1 MNEHKATNARP
12 VPKILAG
19 NHDFAF
25 LYKCFAVLCYL
36 FLTVHFACIM
46 VLGLHTASAIHP
58 WIFCYYFGCALAGYG
73 IQYLTGLLFRIVRPK
88 AENNYEDIKRRYK
101 PVQAIPCHI
110 FAVVWFGIAQDIGVE
125 ILREH
130 AVSFSHN
137 SIYPLI
143 FAIGSFILI
152 EYGAYLWFFP
162 YNVLVSMRSIAIV
175 SIMML
180 VQTVVLVYVRGGF
193 GLGFYSISLVVTE
206 FLAILIYMILLN
218 QCFLTRQYD
227 NRVSYVNDAAKLYSA
242 GVVVGAS
249 SVIILMATIVRF
261 ILIGILKILEIVL
274 AKGILG
280 FYRPQE
286 NEIEEISGGGSTGMV
301 PGNGVLFGG
310 GNGLTPALL
319 LGLLFVTLFV
329 IMISPSI
336 RDWILRLLERLLHDL
351 AELLGWNKKYR
362 HKKDSAEERFVDTVE
377 NLTRRTQKHGGL
389 PSRSVFERQLSR
401 MADPVEQYT
410 YAYSVYAAYMENT
423 HGRVLVSDTPRERS
437 DKVHGDERYPE
448 AEQYAALFEQL
459 RYADDRQGLTDLQQ
473 HSQAL
478 CAYLRQVL

>member
-12 VPKILAG
+12 VPRFLAG

-46 VLGLHTASAIHP
+46 VLGLHTASPIHP

-73 IQYLTGLLFRIVRPK
+73 IQYLTGLIFRIVRPK

-110 FAVVWFGIAQDIGVE
+110 FAVVWFGIAQDIGFE

-130 AVSFSHN
+130 AIIFSHN

-175 SIMML
+175 GVMML
-180 VQTVVLVYVRGGF
+180 IQTVVLVYVGGGF
-193 GLGFYSISLVVTE
+193 GLGFYNVSLVVTE
-206 FLAILIYMILLN
+206 FLAILIYMVLLN

-242 GVVVGAS
+242 GVIAGAS
-249 SVIILMATIVRF
+249 AVIILMASVVRI
-261 ILIGILKILEIVL
+261 ILIGLLKLLEQ
-274 AKGILG
+274 ILG
-280 FYRPQE
+280 RMFVE
-286 NEIEEISGGGSTGMV
+286 GETGTAQYS
-301 PGNGVLFGG
+301 PGYGYGFMQQLFDGEDAKN
-310 GNGLTPALL
+310 NGLLVMLL
-319 LGLLFVTLFV
+319 LGLLFITLF
-329 IMISPSI
+329 IIIAFPGI
-336 RDWILRLLERLLHDL
+336 RERLLLFWERLLSDL
-351 AELLGWNKKYR
+351 AEFFKLKKKYR
-362 HKKDSAEERFVDTVE
+362 RAQPIEERFVDTVE
-377 NLTRRTQKHGGL
+377 NLTRRTQKRNAL
-389 PSRSVFERQLSR
+389 PSLASFERRLSR
-401 MADPVEQYT
+401 ITAPEEKYA
-410 YAYSVYAAYMENT
+410 YAYSVYAAYMEHS

-437 DKVHGDERYPE
+437 DKVRTDDRYPD
-448 AEQYAALFEQL
+448 AEQYSALFEQL
-459 RYADDRQGLTDLQQ
+459 RYADDLQGQADLQQ
-473 HSQAL
+473 RSREL
-478 CAYLRQVL
+478 CTYLRQVL

>member
-12 VPKILAG
+12 VPRFLAG

-46 VLGLHTASAIHP
+46 VLGLHTASPIHP

-73 IQYLTGLLFRIVRPK
+73 VQYLTGLIFRIVRPK

-110 FAVVWFGIAQDIGVE
+110 FAAVWFGIAQDIGFE

-130 AVSFSHN
+130 AIIFSHN

-152 EYGAYLWFFP
+152 EFGAYLWFFP

-249 SVIILMATIVRF
+249 SVIVLMAGMIRL
-261 ILIGILKILEIVL
+261 ILIGLLKLLEQ
-274 AKGILG
+274 ILG
-280 FYRPQE
+280 RMF
-286 NEIEEISGGGSTGMV
+286 IEGETGTTPYSPGFGYGGMQK
-301 PGNGVLFGG
+301 LFDGEDAKS
-310 GNGLTPALL
+310 NGLLAVLL
-319 LGLLFVTLFV
+319 MGLLFITLF
-329 IMISPSI
+329 IIIASPAI
-336 RDWILRLLERLLHDL
+336 RDWLRRLWKQLLADL
-351 AELLGWNKKYR
+351 AEFFKMKKKFR
-362 HKKDSAEERFVDTVE
+362 KSEQIEERFVDTVE
-377 NLTRRTQKHGGL
+377 NLARRTKTRGSL
-389 PSRSVFERQLSR
+389 PSAVTFERRLSR
-401 MADPVEQYT
+401 IENPVDRYA
-410 YAYSVYAAYMENT
+410 YAYSVYAAYMEQT
-423 HGRVLVSDTPRERS
+423 HSSVLVSDTPRERS
-437 DKVHGDERYPE
+437 GKVRTDDRYPD
-448 AEQYAALFEQL
+448 AASYSALFEQL
-459 RYADDRQGLTDLQQ
+459 RYADDMSGQADLQQ
-473 HSQAL
+473 RSRDI
-478 CAYLRQVL
+478 CAFLRQVL

>member
-46 VLGLHTASAIHP
+46 VLGLHTASPIHP

-73 IQYLTGLLFRIVRPK
+73 IQYLTGLIFRIVRPK

-110 FAVVWFGIAQDIGVE
+110 FAVVWFGIAQDLGFE

-130 AVSFSHN
+130 AIIFSHN

-249 SVIILMATIVRF
+249 SVIVLMAGMIRL
-261 ILIGILKILEIVL
+261 ILIGLLKLLEQIVGRMFVEGETGTTPFSFGYGYGGMQPL
-274 AKGILG
+274 FDGEDAK
-280 FYRPQE
+280 
-286 NEIEEISGGGSTGMV
+286 S
-301 PGNGVLFGG
+301 
-310 GNGLTPALL
+310 NGLLAMLL
-319 LGLLFVTLFV
+319 LGLLFITLF
-329 IMISPSI
+329 IIIASPAI
-336 RDWILRLLERLLHDL
+336 RDWLRRLWEQLLADL
-351 AELLGWNKKYR
+351 AEFFKMKKKFR
-362 HKKDSAEERFVDTVE
+362 KSEQIEERFVDTVE
-377 NLTRRTQKHGGL
+377 NLTRRTQKHSSL

-401 MADPVEQYT
+401 IADPVEQYA

-473 HSQAL
+473 HNQAL
-478 CAYLRQVL
+478 CTYLRQVL